1 MAASRHP
8 KSIAETSDDGSPR
21 YLGRPLRSCLT
32 RISATAAK
40 SASPAARPTFQASE
54 KGTSNVY
61 SPTTTKQTS
70 GRISQMSR
78 RRRGAVGTSR

>member
-54 KGTSNVY
+54 KGVSTEY
-61 SPTTTKQTS
+61 SPTTTKQAS
-70 GRISQMSR
+70 GKISQMSG
-78 RRRGAVGTSR
+78 RRRGAAGTPR